1 ETRYRCKAQVLDIDT
16 SKHWA
21 YRACKQ
27 CSRAVAPNQ
36 DQYWCPAHYGV
47 DETETQQCYRVRLT
61 MLDDTG
67 FATFVLIGKSADNI
81 FPITAAQLAR
91 AYPAEELE
99 YPPAINAIRGK
110 TGTFEVRLS
119 RNSRPGYST
128 EFQVSRVWEMDL
140 ARVTPPLPDVSNPS
154 SSSAEPVFKS
164 PQFPVW
170 TPPQPPV
177 VPASPDSSPPQSA
190 VSTPFTNSL
199 FGSSIPKRPRTASAS
214 AKAT

>member
-1 ETRYRCKAQVLDIDT
+1 MSESFRTIAELNDIYATSPDVETRYRCKAQVLDIDT

-140 ARVTPPLPDVSNPS
+140 ARVTP
-154 SSSAEPVFKS
+154 
-164 PQFPVW
+164 
-170 TPPQPPV
+170 
-177 VPASPDSSPPQSA
+177 
-190 VSTPFTNSL
+190 
-199 FGSSIPKRPRTASAS
+199 
-214 AKAT
+214 